1 MSDDASFDPRF
12 APEFQRGF
20 PQADGARDASR
31 TSPYAPGRS
40 GGSSARPSVSASAH
54 STSTPSTASGL
65 GERRRARGGAAA
77 RELPGHR
84 TEARSLIGMPR
95 EEAARLSPYAAADGT
110 DSSESTSSSALRP
123 TGGGTSAPHAQSLG
137 HPADGGS
144 AAASAPTASAPTAS
158 MPATTS
164 ADSAHRGTSSQ
175 RSTASLGAEAHAGGV
190 SAPAPTRRRVSPWRN
205 PWLYVLFAAGSA
217 LTIAGVSLTR
227 WSLFMMYS
235 PLAGSQSAS
244 DQPID
249 YAGVQVAWI
258 LGPTLVIVGGATL
271 MGALFFVAASWLSA
285 RPLLVDATDDAA
297 LDAEFAREDDDAWN
311 GATATF
317 VPFDQL
323 GSSADSRDR

>member
-20 PQADGARDASR
+20 PHTDGAQDASR

-40 GGSSARPSVSASAH
+40 GGSSGSSTEPTSARPGSSS
-54 STSTPSTASGL
+54 SPASGL

-84 TEARSLIGMPR
+84 TEARSLIGLPP

-110 DSSESTSSSALRP
+110 ESSASTSSSAP
-123 TGGGTSAPHAQSLG
+123 TFSSAFTPTRGGTSESRAPSLG
-137 HPADGGS
+137 RPSAGVS
-144 AAASAPTASAPTAS
+144 AAASV
-158 MPATTS
+158 PATTS
-164 ADSAHRGTSSQ
+164 AASAYRGTPSD
-175 RSTASLGAEAHAGGV
+175 RSTASLERETPAGGV
-190 SAPAPTRRRVSPWRN
+190 GGPASIRRRISPWRN

-235 PLAGSQSAS
+235 PLAGSQSS
-244 DQPID
+244 GDQRID
-249 YAGVQVAWI
+249 YTGVQVAWI

-271 MGALFFVAASWLSA
+271 MGALFFVAASWLAA

-297 LDAEFAREDDDAWN
+297 LDADFARDDDDDWN
-311 GATATF
+311 GTTATF
-317 VPFDQL
+317 VPFDQS
-323 GSSADSRDR
+323 GSSANSRDR

>member
-20 PQADGARDASR
+20 PQADGVRDASR

-40 GGSSARPSVSASAH
+40 GAQSGSPAASASARPD
-54 STSTPSTASGL
+54 STPTTASGL

-77 RELPGHR
+77 RELPGRR
-84 TEARSLIGMPR
+84 TEARSLIGMPP
-95 EEAARLSPYAAADGT
+95 EEAARLSPYAAADSTG
-110 DSSESTSSSALRP
+110 SSASTSSSAQVP
-123 TGGGTSAPHAQSLG
+123 TGGGATAPHAPSLGRPAGGGALAASAPAATSVEAEAHTGGTSAP
-137 HPADGGS
+137 
-144 AAASAPTASAPTAS
+144 
-158 MPATTS
+158 TS
-164 ADSAHRGTSSQ
+164 A
-175 RSTASLGAEAHAGGV
+175 
-190 SAPAPTRRRVSPWRN
+190 RRRISPWRN
-205 PWLYVLFAAGSA
+205 PWLYVLFAAGSV

-249 YAGVQVAWI
+249 YTGVQVAWI

-271 MGALFFVAASWLSA
+271 MGALFFVAASWLAA

-297 LDAEFAREDDDAWN
+297 LDADFTHDDDAWN
-311 GATATF
+311 GTSATF
-317 VPFDQL
+317 VPFDQS
-323 GSSADSRDR
+323 GSSANSRDR

>member
-20 PQADGARDASR
+20 PQADGVQDASR

-40 GGSSARPSVSASAH
+40 AGPSGSSSTPTSSRPSSS
-54 STSTPSTASGL
+54 PSTGSGL

-84 TEARSLIGMPR
+84 TEARSLIGMPP
-95 EEAARLSPYAAADGT
+95 EEAARLSPYAAADST
-110 DSSESTSSSALRP
+110 ASSASTSSSAEVL
-123 TGGGTSAPHAQSLG
+123 TGGGAL
-137 HPADGGS
+137 
-144 AAASAPTASAPTAS
+144 AASAP
-158 MPATTS
+158 ATTS
-164 ADSAHRGTSSQ
+164 VE
-175 RSTASLGAEAHAGGV
+175 AEAHTGAA
-190 SAPAPTRRRVSPWRN
+190 STPTSTRRRVSPWRN

-235 PLAGSQSAS
+235 PLAGSQSS
-244 DQPID
+244 GDQPID
-249 YAGVQVAWI
+249 YTGVQVAWI

-271 MGALFFVAASWLSA
+271 MGALFFVAASWLAA

-297 LDAEFAREDDDAWN
+297 PDADFALDDDDAWN
-311 GATATF
+311 GAAGTF
-317 VPFDQL
+317 VPFDQP
-323 GSSADSRDR
+323 GPSASSRGR